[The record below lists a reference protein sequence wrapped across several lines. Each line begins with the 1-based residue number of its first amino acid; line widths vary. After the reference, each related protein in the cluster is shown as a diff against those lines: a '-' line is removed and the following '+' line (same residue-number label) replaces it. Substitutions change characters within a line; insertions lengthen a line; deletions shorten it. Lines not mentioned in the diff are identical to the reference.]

1 LTSTGITSPNLTK
14 TRISRLFERLRAR
27 GERALIAYLTAGDPS
42 LDRTVSLVEAL
53 ERGGADLIELGVPFS
68 DPIADGPVIQ
78 RACQRA
84 LQAGTS
90 LARVFD
96 VARRIRQRSEIP
108 LLLFSYLNPVLRY
121 GFEAAA
127 RDAVAAGVDGFLL
140 TDLSVEEASAY
151 TPILRSAGLDTV
163 FLAAPTSTDARLR
176 LVAQHCTGFV
186 YLVSRTGVTGE
197 RDALS
202 GQLEPLVQRLR
213 RVTTLPL
220 AVGFGIARPDQ
231 AAAAA
236 RLADGVVVGSAFVRL
251 IEESEGCPDLERR
264 LEEFARQLKQAM
276 AG

>member
-1 LTSTGITSPNLTK
+1 LTSTGSTSPNSTK
-14 TRISRLFERLRAR
+14 TRISRLFECLRAR

-42 LDRTVSLVEAL
+42 LERTVSLVEAL